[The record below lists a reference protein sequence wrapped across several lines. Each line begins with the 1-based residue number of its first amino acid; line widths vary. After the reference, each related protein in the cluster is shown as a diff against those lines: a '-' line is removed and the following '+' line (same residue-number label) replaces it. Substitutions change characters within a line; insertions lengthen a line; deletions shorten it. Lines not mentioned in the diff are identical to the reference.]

1 MKRVIA
7 SVLAAL
13 SFNVVALDA
22 ATVLMPSPLSLVL
35 AYNTY
40 VKDSKKVYYIRVQS
54 QARDFEQAKKQSFRL
69 ASEQV
74 AGTVVLS
81 ESELRNSKLTRD
93 EIITYSSGLIDEYK
107 IIDRVD
113 GPGYVKLTMDVWITE
128 SVMAQRLLAK
138 SVTDKKIN
146 GDSLSVRLGSI
157 LEEQQRGDDIFRAI
171 LRDYPKRAY
180 VVKLTSSTTE
190 LDHNRN
196 VNINVKWELAWDQRF
211 TNAFYEAAKSTGQIA
226 CVTWN
231 CPRVDSRIQG
241 FTYSDTVKS
250 RMIEEYF
257 STTGATVMVELLD
270 IHGRSLATT
279 CDTLHGFG
287 QNFSML
293 ISGPNW
299 INLNSEQK
307 IKGGAI
313 LSVGQNTAKLANLDT
328 IQVQVVPNRQCRTVY
343 NP

>member
-1 MKRVIA
+1 MKRVIV

-13 SFNVVALDA
+13 SINALALDA
-22 ATVLMPSPLSLVL
+22 MMLITPSPLGAIIAVNS
-35 AYNTY
+35 Y
-40 VKDSKKVYYIRVQS
+40 VKDKKKVYYIRVES
-54 QARDFEQAKKQSFRL
+54 QARDFEQAKKQAFRL

-107 IIDRVD
+107 IVDRIDS
-113 GPGYVKLTMDVWITE
+113 PGYVKLTMDVWITE

-138 SVTDKKIN
+138 SITDKKIN

-180 VVKLTSSTTE
+180 VVKLTSSSPE
-190 LDHNRN
+190 LDYNRN
-196 VNINVKWELAWDQRF
+196 VNITVRWELAWDQRF
-211 TNAFYEAAKSTGQIA
+211 TDAFYEAAKSTGQIA

-231 CPRVDSRIQG
+231 CPRVDARIQG

-257 STTGATVMVELLD
+257 RITGATVMV
-270 IHGRSLATT
+270 
-279 CDTLHGFG
+279 
-287 QNFSML
+287 
-293 ISGPNW
+293 
-299 INLNSEQK
+299 
-307 IKGGAI
+307 
-313 LSVGQNTAKLANLDT
+313 
-328 IQVQVVPNRQCRTVY
+328 
-343 NP
+343 